1 MNQIQCCVPCLFGLE
16 SLVAQELKNI
26 GAVEVQTENGRV
38 FFRGTAETVIDAN
51 LWLRTGQRVEIVLG
65 QFPARSFEELFEGVR
80 ALPWEQWIP
89 EDGRF
94 PVKGHALNS
103 KLHSVPDCQ
112 SIVKKAIVR
121 RLEAHYKREIFVED
135 GALYSVRFS
144 ILKDRAVLML
154 DTSGQALHKRG
165 YRPAAQPA
173 PIRETLG
180 AALCTLARPYP
191 DTVLY
196 DPFCGSGTLLIE
208 CAMLARN
215 MAPGINRGF
224 AAENWQALPKSLW
237 QERRKAARAKAT
249 PEVPFK
255 GFGFDIDP
263 KMAAIS
269 ADNAKRAGVADCLTF
284 GVRDVKDFTLDTP
297 RGMVI
302 TNPPY
307 GERLLDL
314 EQAKELY
321 RVMGKV
327 FPKKPGWR
335 YYVIAPEKEFERLF
349 GRPADKRRKLYNG
362 TLECNY
368 YQYFKT
374 PKE

>member
-1 MNQIQCCVPCLFGLE
+1 MERIKCCVPCLFGLE
-16 SLVAQELKNI
+16 SLLAEELRGI
-26 GAVEVQTENGRV
+26 GAEDVVSENGRV
-38 FFRGTAETVIDAN
+38 FFTGTKETVVDAN

-65 QFPARSFEELFEGVR
+65 EFPARSFDELFEGVR

-103 KLHSVPDCQ
+103 KLHSIPDCQ
-112 SIVKKAIVR
+112 SIIKKAIVR
-121 RLEAHYKREIFVED
+121 RLEKCYRREIFIED

-144 ILKDRAVLML
+144 IFKDRAVLML

-180 AALCTLARPYP
+180 AALCMLARPYP
-191 DTVLY
+191 DTMLY

-208 CAMLARN
+208 GAMLARK
-215 MAPGINRGF
+215 MAPGLNRGF
-224 AAENWQALPKSLW
+224 AAENWAALPRVLW
-237 QERRKAARAKAT
+237 QERRKIARSQAKKDI
-249 PEVPFK
+249 PFR

-263 KMAAIS
+263 KMAAI
-269 ADNAKRAGVADCLTF
+269 ALDNAKRAGVADCLTF
-284 GVRDVKDFTLDTP
+284 SARDVREFTLDTP

-307 GERLLDL
+307 GERLLDQT
-314 EQAKELY
+314 QARELY
-321 RVMGKV
+321 QVMGRV
-327 FPKKPGWR
+327 FEKKPGWR
-335 YYVIAPEKEFERLF
+335 YFIIAPEKDFERLF

-368 YQYFKT
+368 FQYFKSG
-374 PKE
+374 K

>member
-1 MNQIQCCVPCLFGLE
+1 MSKIQCCVPCLFGLE
-16 SLVAQELKNI
+16 SIAANELKNI
-26 GAVEVQTENGRV
+26 GAQEIQTENGRV
-38 FFRGTAETVIDAN
+38 FFTGTKETVIDAN

-65 QFPARSFEELFEGVR
+65 TFPARSFEELFEGVR
-80 ALPWEQWIP
+80 KLPWENWIP
-89 EDGRF
+89 VDGRF

-121 RLEAHYKREIFVED
+121 RLEGAYHRAIFPET

-144 ILKDRAVLML
+144 IFKDQAVLML
-154 DTSGQALHKRG
+154 DTSGNALHKRG

-180 AALCTLARPYP
+180 AAMVSLARPYP

-208 CAMLARN
+208 GALYARN
-215 MAPGINRGF
+215 MAPGLTRGF
-224 AAENWQALPKSLW
+224 AAENWDALPKTLW
-237 QERRKAARAKAT
+237 QERRAAAKAQAKK
-249 PEVPFK
+249 EIPFR
-255 GFGFDIDP
+255 GVGTDINP
-263 KMAAIS
+263 KMAAM
-269 ADNAKRAGVADCLTF
+269 ALDNAKRAGVADCLNF
-284 GVRDVKDFTLDTP
+284 SAADVKDFAPDTP
-297 RGMVI
+297 RGMVV

-314 EQAKELY
+314 EQARQLY

-327 FPKKPGWR
+327 FEKKPGWR
-335 YYVIAPEKEFERLF
+335 YFIIAPEKDFEKLF

-362 TLECNY
+362 TLECQF
-368 YQYFKT
+368 YQYFKY
-374 PKE
+374 

>member
-1 MNQIQCCVPCLFGLE
+1 MTKIRCCVPCLFGLE
-16 SLVAQELKNI
+16 SIAANELKNI
-26 GAVEVQTENGRV
+26 GAQEVEAENGRV
-38 FFRGTAETVIDAN
+38 FFSGTKETVIDAN

-80 ALPWEQWIP
+80 KLPWEDWIP
-89 EDGRF
+89 TDGRF

-121 RLEAHYKREIFVED
+121 RLEGVYHRSLFPEN

-144 ILKDRAVLML
+144 IFKDRALLML
-154 DTSGQALHKRG
+154 DTSGLALHKRG

-180 AALCTLARPYP
+180 AAMVSLARPYP

-208 CAMLARN
+208 GAMYARN
-215 MAPGINRGF
+215 MAPGLSRGF
-224 AAENWQALPKSLW
+224 AAENWESLPRALW
-237 QERRKAARAKAT
+237 QERRAAAKAQAKKDI
-249 PEVPFK
+249 PFR
-255 GFGFDIDP
+255 GIGCDLDP
-263 KMAAIS
+263 KMAAM
-269 ADNAKRAGVADCLTF
+269 ALDNAKRAGVADCLTF
-284 GVRDVKDFTLDTP
+284 TAADVRNFAPDTP
-297 RGMVI
+297 RGMVV

-314 EQAKELY
+314 EQARELY

-327 FPKKPGWR
+327 FAKKPGWR
-335 YYVIAPEKEFERLF
+335 YFIITPDQDFEKLF

-362 TLECNY
+362 TLECQF
-368 YQYFKT
+368 YQYFKC
-374 PKE
+374 

>member
-1 MNQIQCCVPCLFGLE
+1 MVKIKCCVPCLFGLE
-16 SLVAQELKNI
+16 ALVAQELRDL
-26 GAVEVQTENGRV
+26 GAEWVITENGRV
-38 FFRGTAETVIDAN
+38 FFEGTKETVVDAN

-65 QFPARSFEELFEGVR
+65 DFPARSFEELFEGVR
-80 ALPWEQWIP
+80 KLPWEQWIP

-121 RLEAHYKREIFVED
+121 RLEKRYHREIFPEN
-135 GALYSVRFS
+135 GALFSVRFS
-144 ILKDRAVLML
+144 VFKDRAVLML
-154 DTSGQALHKRG
+154 DTSGLALHKRG

-180 AALCTLARPYP
+180 AALCMIARPYP

-208 CAMLARN
+208 GAMLARN
-215 MAPGINRGF
+215 MAPGIGRGF
-224 AAENWQALPKSLW
+224 AAENWPSLPRELW
-237 QERRKAARAKAT
+237 QERRKLARSKAKKDI
-249 PEVPFK
+249 PFR
-255 GFGFDIDP
+255 GFGFDIEP
-263 KMAAIS
+263 KMAAIA

-284 GVRDVKDFTLDTP
+284 GVRDVKDFSLDTP

-314 EQAKELY
+314 EQARELY
-321 RVMGKV
+321 RLMGKV
-327 FPKKPGWR
+327 FEKKPGWR
-335 YYVIAPEKEFERLF
+335 YFVIAPEKDFEKLF

-368 YQYFKT
+368 YQYFKSN
-374 PKE
+374 